1 MSVSIP
7 VPWGELIDKITI
19 LEIKKEELANPEA
32 LANVTREH
40 DALSAVQNAHAP
52 LPAELAGVKQ
62 ALLEV
67 NRQLWKIEDDIRDCE
82 RQGDFGQTFIELA
95 RSVYI
100 TNDRRAALKRQVN
113 ELMNSDLFEEKS
125 YTDYQNG

>member
-19 LEIKKEELANPEA
+19 LEIKKEELSNPEA
-32 LANVTREH
+32 LANVSREH
-40 DALSAVQNAHAP
+40 DALSAVQAQHAP
-52 LPAELAGVKQ
+52 MPDGLAEVKQ

-82 RQGDFGQTFIELA
+82 RQGDFGPVFIELA